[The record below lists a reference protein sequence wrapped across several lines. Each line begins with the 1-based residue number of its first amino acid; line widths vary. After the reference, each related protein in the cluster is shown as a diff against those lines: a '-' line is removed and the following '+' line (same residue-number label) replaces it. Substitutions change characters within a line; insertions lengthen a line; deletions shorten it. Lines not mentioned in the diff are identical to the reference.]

1 MSCQNTE
8 CVARLHNSIRYVF
21 TASSTH
27 DQFEINE
34 MRKEVLCDGQMDLS
48 FCVNQISGEGGGNAV
63 VAPLAYFPPFAS
75 PVHPPGNT
83 GGITVHGQSSA
94 TLGRS
99 LQDSKEMAALEGGV
113 RRGESACTLTVR
125 DEGMGAKMVQSFLA
139 SFCTLSIY
147 SHPTALARPVC
158 FPAADV
164 SVGASS

>member
-21 TASSTH
+21 AASSTH
-27 DQFEINE
+27 DQFEINK

-63 VAPLAYFPPFAS
+63 VAPLAYFPPFTS

-83 GGITVHGQSSA
+83 GGITVYGQSSA

-99 LQDSKEMAALEGGV
+99 LQDSKEVAALEGGGSQLAHLLYV
-113 RRGESACTLTVR
+113 KREWGQKWSSLSSLPSVHSPFTLTT
-125 DEGMGAKMVQSFLA
+125 Q
-139 SFCTLSIY
+139 
-147 SHPTALARPVC
+147 P
-158 FPAADV
+158 
-164 SVGASS
+164 